1 MAERVH
7 LVMKGGVNISRYL
20 IYIADDD
27 KKVCDL
33 LKSQLVSEN
42 YLVEEFYDAEKL
54 LKRFLSEHCD
64 LIITDIM
71 MPNMS
76 GYDLCREIRRVS
88 DVPIIMISAKNEEID
103 RVLGLEL
110 GSDDYISKPFSLRE
124 ITVKVRNMLRRNSN
138 RVTLSTEEKLVCKDL
153 EIIKANRIILI
164 HGEEFKTTAK
174 EYDLLELLIDNKN
187 QAFSREMIIEKVWG
201 YDYYGDTRQVDHLIK
216 RLRKKMLLAES
227 ECKIETIW
235 GYGYKVSD

>member
-1 MAERVH
+1 M
-7 LVMKGGVNISRYL
+7 
-20 IYIADDD
+20 
-27 KKVCDL
+27 
-33 LKSQLVSEN
+33 LKSQLTSEN
-42 YLVEEFYDAEKL
+42 YSVEEFYNAEEL
-54 LKRFLSEHCD
+54 LKRFSSKSCD

-76 GYDLCREIRRVS
+76 GYDLCREVRKVS
-88 DVPIIMISAKNEEID
+88 YVPIIMISAKDEEID

-124 ITVKVRNMLRRNSN
+124 ITVKVRNMLRRSNNS
-138 RVTLSTEEKLVCKDL
+138 VTYNTEEKLVCKDL
-153 EIIKANRIILI
+153 EIIKDNRTVLVN
-164 HGEEFKTTAK
+164 GEELKTTVK
-174 EYDLLELLIDNKN
+174 EYDLLELLIENKN

-201 YDYYGDTRQVDHLIK
+201 HDYYGDTRQVDHMIK
-216 RLRKKMLLAES
+216 RLRKKILLAES